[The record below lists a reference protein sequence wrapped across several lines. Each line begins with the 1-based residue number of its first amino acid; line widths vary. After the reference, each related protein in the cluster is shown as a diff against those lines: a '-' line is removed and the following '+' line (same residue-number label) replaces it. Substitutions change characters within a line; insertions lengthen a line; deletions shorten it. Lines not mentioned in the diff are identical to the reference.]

1 MLELSLL
8 DVVKPSVGKLTD
20 YTQTPPVEIEEEREA
35 TLMDT
40 VSARLALRLF
50 FAEETDDLA
59 VRKLLDDDSLE
70 IWSEFRFQEG
80 AGNDPVKSSD
90 AATYSVEL
98 TSPING
104 EETQI
109 LAVRKLNGRDMRIV
123 GELMSTNEVRALIA
137 TVSRATSMTFDSA
150 LLLRVGDF
158 KSLIDATNF
167 LTLSR

>member
-80 AGNDPVKSSD
+80 AGNDPVKSPD
-90 AATYSVEL
+90 AATYSLEL

-104 EETQI
+104 EETQT
-109 LAVRKLNGRDMRIV
+109 LTVRKLKGQDMRIV

-150 LLLRVGDF
+150 LLLRLGDF